1 MILGSILFAV
11 VLNMKHLFMYMA
23 PVYFIYLLKSY
34 CFVSETVNTS
44 GDRKI
49 TSDPLTTSVTNS
61 VNFIAFVQ

>member
-1 MILGSILFAV
+1 
-11 VLNMKHLFMYMA
+11 MYMA

-49 TSDPLTTSVTNS
+49 TTLSNISITY
-61 VNFIAFVQ
+61 